1 MYSRC
6 NTKSIYCF
14 ILLLLLTGC
23 ANSQRETVQS
33 QIPAFAA
40 APQYQENQIRMT
52 VIRDTA
58 RSVGAQAALSKS
70 SENINDLLNE
80 QDTTLSQ
87 VFNFQAMMLDHNV
100 MPPVLEESTGSLN
113 LDSDYSIRLADR
125 IYKIT
130 KPAHF
135 VTTVPNWRDYLLMNY
150 DPPETPD
157 NSLLPKSNQE
167 RDLWNQYVQI
177 GWNEGIHQAQEIF
190 AINVNRLQ
198 RDYLGMILY
207 RKLLAQ
213 NIVSPPFVSRAD
225 LGITGGGDRLRIND
239 QVLRITAVSELK
251 PNSKVWKAR
260 LYSLQGK
267 QITKKRIVKRMK
279 RTCKKQY
286 NNHG

>member
-1 MYSRC
+1 MYFSR
-6 NTKSIYCF
+6 NLKLIYIVLISLF
-14 ILLLLLTGC
+14 TGC
-23 ANSQRETVQS
+23 ANSQQETAQS
-33 QIPAFAA
+33 QISAFAA
-40 APQYQENQIRMT
+40 APQYQENHIRMS
-52 VIRDTA
+52 VITDTA
-58 RSVGAQAALSKS
+58 RSIGAQAALAKS
-70 SENINDLLNE
+70 SENINDLLNG
-80 QDTTLSQ
+80 QNATLSQ

-125 IYKIT
+125 IYKIS

-135 VTTVPNWRDYLLMNY
+135 VTTIPDWRDYLLMNY

-167 RDLWNQYVQI
+167 RDLWNQYIMV

-239 QVLRITAVSELK
+239 QVLRITAISELK

-260 LYSLQGK
+260 LYSLQRKGK
-267 QITKKRIVKRMK
+267 QTAKQATKRTIKRIKH
-279 RTCKKQY
+279 TCKKKK
-286 NNHG
+286 